1 MSGGWVNVLLYVS
14 VGVKW
19 LVVVWMGGG
28 VLGVWMRVSVGRCR
42 FGGCMDEFVSTWVV
56 VEWMCR

>member
-1 MSGGWVNVLLYVS
+1 
-14 VGVKW
+14 
-19 LVVVWMGGG
+19 MGGG